1 MWVGAAGL
9 ISMGVVTLVVT
20 FLDGGFPRGGFWMAP
35 VVFGVMANLCYLLGP
50 ATEIVIQA
58 LWGRQVLPTGPALF
72 RIGLTFSVGLALFPA
87 LLAVIALVVT
97 GVVGLF

>member
-1 MWVGAAGL
+1 
-9 ISMGVVTLVVT
+9 
-20 FLDGGFPRGGFWMAP
+20 MAP